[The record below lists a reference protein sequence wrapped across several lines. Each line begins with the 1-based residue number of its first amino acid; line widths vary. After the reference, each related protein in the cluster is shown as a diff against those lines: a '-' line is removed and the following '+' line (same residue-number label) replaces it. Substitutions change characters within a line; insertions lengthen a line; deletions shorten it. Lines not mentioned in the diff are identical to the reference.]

1 VKIGTFYLPA
11 IGSKPEMEKGMAGRR
26 TDLYQ
31 RMLKNLVEQAQY
43 MDAHG
48 YYGVGFTEHHFH
60 IEGEEVSNNPVLLD
74 AYLGARTQHLRVGQ
88 LGIVLPCQNPL
99 RVAEDIAMLD
109 QMTQGRAFAG
119 FARGYQPRWVN
130 TLGQHYPGLGDSTTS
145 PEDYERIKKELYEEH
160 WEIIIKAWT
169 NPTFS
174 HHGKYWQI
182 PPKNTFWGA
191 HNVTRAYGRGVDDK
205 GILQEIGIVP
215 EPYQKPHPPIF
226 QPFSF
231 SESSVRWGT
240 SHGAVPVTVVCNTE
254 ICKGQF
260 RAAQEGAEAG
270 GRKLAFGQGVGLIR
284 ELVVA
289 DTDAEAMELARNAG
303 SFIWNTFFEPFGFQ
317 AALMNPGEDYKTI
330 PATFESMVDRGLT
343 IAGTPDTVCRK
354 LEALFKQL
362 PCEFFFNFMY
372 NELLPQKAAMRCHEL
387 LTTQVYPHFSDTI
400 R

>member
-1 VKIGTFYLPA
+1 MKIGTFYLPA
-11 IGSKPEMEKGMAGRR
+11 IGSKAELQQGMAGRR

-74 AYLGARTQHLRVGQ
+74 CYLGMQTKNIRVGQ
-88 LGIVLPCQNPL
+88 LGIVLPSQNPL
-99 RVAEDIAMLD
+99 RVAEDVAMLD
-109 QMTQGRAFAG
+109 QMTEGRAFAG

-130 TLGQHYPGLGDSTTS
+130 TLGQHYPGLGDSSTS

-169 NPTFS
+169 NPTFA

-182 PPKNTFWGA
+182 PPKNVFWGA
-191 HNVTRAYGRGVDDK
+191 HNVTRAYGRGVDDQ
-205 GILQEIGIVP
+205 GILQEIGTVP
-215 EPYQKPHPPIF
+215 EPYQKPHPPLF

-240 SHGAVPVTVVCNTE
+240 SHGAVPVTVVCHPE
-254 ICKGQF
+254 ICAGQF
-260 RAAQEGAEAG
+260 RAAQEGAASV
-270 GRKLAFGQGVGLIR
+270 GRKLSFGQGVGLIR
-284 ELVVA
+284 EVIVA
-289 DTDAEAMELARNAG
+289 DTDAEALELARNAG
-303 SFIWNTFFEPFGFQ
+303 NFIWNTFFEPFGFQ

-330 PATFESMVDRGLT
+330 APTFENLIDRGLA
-343 IAGTPDTVCRK
+343 IAGSPDTVCRK
-354 LEALFKQL
+354 LEKLFKVL
-362 PCEFFFNFMY
+362 PCEYFFNFMY

-387 LTTQVYPHFSDTI
+387 LTTRVYPNFSDDI